1 MSLLNENAAILQRME
16 SEGRDLGPTRLIDF
30 AHLFPDQASAE
41 AFAKNADLKGF
52 LTKIEHREADGEWLD
67 DSELKWDVIA
77 SKKMSPTCG
86 NITDTEELLGAMAKL
101 HRGRADG
108 WGFFNP

>member
-1 MSLLNENAAILQRME
+1 MSLLKENTAILQRME
-16 SEGRDLGPTRLIDF
+16 SEGRDLEPARPVDF

-41 AFAKNADLKGF
+41 AFAKDADLKGF
-52 LTKIEHREADGEWLD
+52 STKIEHRETDGEWLGN
-67 DSELKWDVIA
+67 SELKWDVTA
-77 SKKMSPTCG
+77 SKEMSPTCE
-86 NITDTEELLGAMAKL
+86 NITDIEELLGAMARL